1 MGALDEIRH
10 VVVLMLENQSFD
22 RLLGY
27 LDLGD
32 PTQKLEGLTGAET
45 NPVFPPTDMTP
56 VPVTRVSTPSAY
68 VTDPGP
74 GHDFEDVNQQLFAT
88 RTPPD
93 TSAPTNA
100 GFVLS
105 YAQQVGA
112 DGRRLGDRGREIM
125 QCLDPS
131 LVPVLTTLARNFTVC
146 DHWFSSVP
154 GPTWPNRFFLH
165 AGTAKG
171 FLVTPEVPG
180 QFASQFWTSPYD
192 MPTIFENLTDRGL
205 TWTVYFDDY
214 AQAFALRRLHPY
226 GDRFQR
232 YEDFAR
238 DLERGTLP
246 TYAFIEPRS
255 FSAPGYPANDQHP
268 PHNLLDGEK
277 LIAEVYD
284 TLRADDKIWRQSLL
298 VVLYDEHGGFYDHVP
313 PPRAV
318 PPDSSHAR
326 PSGFRFDRLGVRVPA
341 LLVSPW
347 VAAGRVDHT
356 TYDHTSVPAT
366 IKKMFGLPRFLTAR
380 DAAANTFDRNFLPDA
395 RTVSLTN
402 LGGLVPRAGASAP
415 GGGVLSAYQRSLL
428 ALAHAIGAPTTTAA
442 PTAVAE
448 EARRHAQTFLG
459 QPQSP

>member
-1 MGALDEIRH
+1 MGAMDEIRH
-10 VVVLMLENQSFD
+10 IVVLMLENQSFD

-27 LDLGD
+27 LDLAD
-32 PTQKLEGLTGAET
+32 PAQRLEGLSGAES
-45 NPVFPPTDMTP
+45 NPVSPPADMTA
-56 VPVTRVSTPSAY
+56 VPVQRATSPSVY

-74 GHDFEDVNQQLFAT
+74 GHDFEDVNEQLFAD
-88 RTPPD
+88 RDPRD
-93 TSAPTNA
+93 TSAPRNA
-100 GFVLS
+100 GFVLN
-105 YAQQVGA
+105 YARQL
-112 DGRRLGDRGREIM
+112 GRDRGRAREVM

-131 LVPVLTTLARNFTVC
+131 LVPIITTLARSFTVC

-192 MPTIFENLTDRGL
+192 MPTIFENLTERGL

-214 AQAFALRRLHPY
+214 AQAFALRRLHPF

-232 YEDFAR
+232 YEQFAR
-238 DLERGTLP
+238 DIEHGTLP

-268 PHNLLDGEK
+268 PHDLLEGEK

-284 TLRADDKIWRQSLL
+284 TLRADDALWRRSLML
-298 VVLYDEHGGFYDHVP
+298 VLYDEHGGFYDHVP

-318 PPDSSHAR
+318 PPDSAR
-326 PSGFRFDRLGVRVPA
+326 ARDSGFGFDRLGVRVPA
-341 LLVSPW
+341 IMVSPW
-347 VAAGRVDHT
+347 IAEGRADHT
-356 TYDHTSVPAT
+356 VYDHTSVPAT

-380 DAAANTFDRNFLPDA
+380 DAAANTLEHNFLSAA
-395 RTVSLTN
+395 RSVPLTN
-402 LGGLVPRAGASAP
+402 LRRLLPTARAAAPATGA
-415 GGGVLSAYQRSLL
+415 LSAYQRSLL
-428 ALAHAIGAPTTTAA
+428 ALAQTLGSPPAAA
-442 PTAVAE
+442 PGAE
-448 EARRHAQTFLG
+448 AARHAQAFLQ

>member
-1 MGALDEIRH
+1 MGAMDEIRH
-10 VVVLMLENQSFD
+10 LVVLMLENQSFD

-32 PTQKLEGLTGAET
+32 RTQRLEGLTGTET
-45 NPVFPPTDMTP
+45 NPVSPPTDMTP
-56 VPVTRVSTPSAY
+56 VPVNRVSAPSAY

-74 GHDFEDVNQQLFAT
+74 GHDFEDVNQQLFAD
-88 RTPPD
+88 RAPAD
-93 TSAPTNA
+93 TSAPGNA
-100 GFVLS
+100 GFVLN
-105 YAQQVGA
+105 YAQQT
-112 DGRRLGDRGREIM
+112 DSRGRRLGDRGRGIM
-125 QCLDPS
+125 QCLDPA
-131 LVPVLTTLARNFTVC
+131 LVPILTTLAREFTVC

-171 FLVTPEVPG
+171 FLVTPETPG
-180 QFASQFWTSPYD
+180 QLVSQFWTSPYD
-192 MPTIFENLTDRGL
+192 MPTIFENLNDRGL

-232 YEDFAR
+232 YEQFAR
-238 DLERGTLP
+238 DIQNGTLP

-268 PHNLLDGEK
+268 PHDLLEGER

-284 TLRADDKIWRQSLL
+284 TLRADDKLWRQSLM

-318 PPDSSHAR
+318 PPDASRAR
-326 PSGFRFDRLGVRVPA
+326 PSGFQFDRLGVRVPA
-341 LLVSPW
+341 ILISPW

-356 TYDHTSVPAT
+356 VYDHTSVPAT

-380 DAAANTFDRNFLPDA
+380 DAAANTFDRNFLPSA
-395 RTVSLTN
+395 RSVPLTN
-402 LGGLVPRAGASAP
+402 LRGLVPAARASAP
-415 GGGVLSAYQRSLL
+415 AIGALSAYQRSLQ
-428 ALAHAIGAPTTTAA
+428 ALAQAMGSPTRSAPGADEAA
-442 PTAVAE
+442 
-448 EARRHAQTFLG
+448 RHAQTFLQ